1 MKTKIFVPF
10 GIFRLLAMLIA
21 LAFAFVSIYMLIIS
35 FNPEQSVGSGIA
47 FVSMGIAVM
56 IVCCFVRPIAVFKGN
71 KLILCGNGGDLLRKM
86 EILCSDVKECK
97 ICRKRDVEE
106 RIAIPGR
113 GSYRT
118 VTLLAKMKKQSPFH
132 VSIDGF
138 AIWQRKKIVAE
149 IEKRRDYY
157 APIIEKERQ
166 EKIKAK
172 LQEQKDREKQ

>member
-1 MKTKIFVPF
+1 MKTKIFVPL
-10 GIFRLLAMLIA
+10 GIVRLLAMLIA
-21 LAFAFVSIYMLIIS
+21 LAFISVGIYALIES
-35 FNPEQSVGSGIA
+35 FNPGQGVGLGIA
-47 FVSMGIAVM
+47 FTSMGIAVM

-71 KLILCGNGGDLLRKM
+71 KLIWYGNGGDYMRKM
-86 EILCSDVKECK
+86 EILCSNVKECK
-97 ICRKRDVEE
+97 ICRRRDAKEG
-106 RIAIPGR
+106 IGIPGGDSFR
-113 GSYRT
+113 M
-118 VTLLAKMKKQSPFH
+118 VTLFAKMKKQSPFH

-172 LQEQKDREKQ
+172 LQEQKNQNKQ